1 MSAGRI
7 SGSVVDAQGAPVDGA
22 RVFLTAGPVPLPDI
36 AAVTGPDGRF
46 ELTAPAPGDYTVACW
61 EPGQI
66 SPNHCHPHATEIYFC
81 FTGGGVSR

>member
-46 ELTAPAPGDYTVACW
+46 ELAAPAPGDYTIACAG
-61 EPGQI
+61 E
-66 SPNHCHPHATEIYFC
+66 
-81 FTGGGVSR
+81 TGAGESVEVRVDDGAVEVTLTAS